1 MIYLSGMDSI
11 WFFENVNLFD
21 ILCPHKF
28 AEFKDD
34 GRHFRVYDRNENVY
48 FNDDS
53 ADTIYLVASGRVK
66 IVQYTETGE
75 EVVKGVLERGEIFGE
90 MALLGETRRSEVAQ
104 VVEEGTTLCPVNIE
118 MMQDLMKDNQE
129 FTLRIYKMIGVK
141 MKKME
146 RRIENLVFKDVRARL
161 EDFINELADEKGEK
175 GASNAIVVKHYFTHK
190 NIANLIGTSRQTVTT
205 LLNELREEGLLDFDR
220 RSFTLLKGSL

>member
-1 MIYLSGMDSI
+1 MDSI
-11 WFFENVNLFD
+11 WYFENVNLFD

-28 AEFKDD
+28 AEWANDP
-34 GRHFRVYDRNENVY
+34 RHFRVFDKNETVY
-48 FNDDS
+48 FSDDS

-66 IVQYTETGE
+66 IVQYTEAGD

-161 EDFINELADEKGEK
+161 EDFIQELANEKGVEIEN
-175 GASNAIVVKHYFTHK
+175 GAVKVTHFFTHK

-205 LLNELREEGLLDFDR
+205 LLNELREEGYLEFDR
-220 RSFTLLKGSL
+220 RSFTVKKPLV

>member
-1 MIYLSGMDSI
+1 MIM
-11 WFFENVNLFD
+11 N
-21 ILCPHKF
+21 
-28 AEFKDD
+28 
-34 GRHFRVYDRNENVY
+34 RNENVY

-53 ADTIYLVASGRVK
+53 ADTIYLVASGRVI
-66 IVQYTETGE
+66 IVQYTEKGE

-141 MKKME
+141 LKKME

-161 EDFINELADEKGEK
+161 EDFINELADKKGRK
-175 GASNAIVVKHYFTHK
+175 
-190 NIANLIGTSRQTVTT
+190 
-205 LLNELREEGLLDFDR
+205 
-220 RSFTLLKGSL
+220 RSI

>member
-1 MIYLSGMDSI
+1 MGSI
-11 WFFENVNLFD
+11 WYFENVNLFD

-28 AEFKDD
+28 AEFQNDA
-34 GRHFRVYDRNENVY
+34 RHFRVYDKNEQVY
-48 FNDDS
+48 FNDDA

-66 IVQYTETGE
+66 IVQYTEDGE

-90 MALLGETRRSEVAQ
+90 MALLGETRRTEVAQ

-129 FTLRIYKMIGVK
+129 FTLRIYKMIGIK
-141 MKKME
+141 MKKLE
-146 RRIENLVFKDVRARL
+146 RRIDNLVFKDVRARL
-161 EDFINELADEKGEK
+161 EDFIQELADEKGVK
-175 GASNAIVVKHYFTHK
+175 QDNGAIKVTHYFTHK

-205 LLNELREEGLLDFDR
+205 LLNELRDQGVLDFDR
-220 RSFTLLKGSL
+220 RSFLLKSKA

>member
-1 MIYLSGMDSI
+1 MNYLRGMDSI
-11 WFFENVNLFD
+11 WYFENVNLFD

-28 AEFKDD
+28 ARFQNDD
-34 GRHFRVYDRNENVY
+34 RHFRVYDRNETVY
-48 FNDDS
+48 FSNDS

-66 IVQYTETGE
+66 IVQYTESGE

-90 MALLGETRRSEVAQ
+90 MALLGETRRSEIAQ
-104 VVEEGTTLCPVNIE
+104 IVEEGTTLCPVNIN
-118 MMQDLMKDNQE
+118 MMQDLMKENQE

-141 MKKME
+141 LKKME

-161 EDFINELADEKGEK
+161 EDFINELATEKGQKNEK
-175 GASNAIVVKHYFTHK
+175 GFLSVGHYFTHK

-205 LLNELREEGLLDFDR
+205 LLNELREEGLLEFDR
-220 RSFTLLKGSL
+220 RSFTLPKGLL